1 MAVTSRTALI
11 AGAGIGGLAAGLALR
26 RAGWTV
32 RLFER
37 ASSPR
42 ELGFDLMLASNAMAA
57 LQELGVAERVRAT
70 AAIVES
76 MSITAGPGAR
86 PRRGDLA
93 PVPRSLRPLI
103 VPRHGLHGA
112 LLEAM
117 GAESITFGAL
127 AVDFSVDRTRVALHL
142 ANGRT
147 VDGDVLIGADGVG
160 SAIRKRLHPS
170 ALPHRRP
177 LVAIRGV
184 AHDAGHL
191 VDVGLAMAFASGVDG
206 GVLRGLA
213 GTVFWFLTVSQEE
226 LDGRSNRSVADR
238 YTRAFGEPFESVAR
252 ATRDADLRTD
262 VLIDADPLAHWG
274 HGPVTL
280 LGDAA
285 HPMLPH
291 AGQGAA
297 QALEDAVALG
307 LALGAEV
314 EPQAGLRRYEA
325 VRVRRTARV
334 VRFARALAFARTT
347 SFPVVTALRG
357 AAIRWGPLAA
367 LHLTRLYRPGD
378 PHAALRRAARSRD
391 R

>member
-1 MAVTSRTALI
+1 MAPTSRTALI

-42 ELGFDLMLASNAMAA
+42 ELGYDLMLASNAMAA
-57 LQELGVAERVRAT
+57 LRELGVAERVHAA
-70 AAIVES
+70 AAIIETVS
-76 MSITAGPGAR
+76 VAAGPGAR
-86 PRRGDLA
+86 VRRADLA

-103 VPRHGLHGA
+103 VSRQGLHGV

-117 GAESITFGAL
+117 GTEWITFDAR
-127 AVDFSVDRTRVALHL
+127 AVDFSVDRTRVALHM
-142 ANGRT
+142 ADGRA
-147 VDGDVLIGADGVG
+147 VDGDILIGADGVG
-160 SAIRKRLHPS
+160 SAIRTRLQPG
-170 ALPHRRP
+170 APPRRHP
-177 LVAIRGV
+177 LVSIRGV

-191 VDVGLAMAFASGVDG
+191 VDVGLAMAFAPGADA
-206 GVLRGLA
+206 GVLRGLV
-213 GTVFWFLTVSQEE
+213 GTVYWFLTVTEE
-226 LDGRSNRSVADR
+226 EADGRHNRSLADS
-238 YTRAFGEPFESVAR
+238 YTRRFGEPFESVAR
-252 ATRDADLRTD
+252 ATRDADLRSD
-262 VLIDADPLAHWG
+262 VLSDADPLAHWG
-274 HGPVTL
+274 RGPVTL

-307 LALGAEV
+307 LALGAEI
-314 EPQAGLRRYEA
+314 EPQAGLRRYEV
-325 VRVRRTARV
+325 VRARRTARV
-334 VRFARALAFARTT
+334 VRLARRLAWVRTT
-347 SFPVVTALRG
+347 SSPTVAALRG

-378 PHAALRRAARSRD
+378 PHAALR
-391 R
+391 